1 MMDKFIRIG
10 DRIINASE
18 ILYAVKSPNNKD
30 KTFIRYKDGD
40 TQELWVPLDEFADAF
55 ERQMLE
61 KYTEPQ

>member
-1 MMDKFIRIG
+1 MDKFIRIG

-18 ILYAVKSPNNKD
+18 ILYAVKAPKNTD
-30 KTFIRYKDGD
+30 KTFIKYKDGD

-55 ERQMLE
+55 ERQMIE

>member
-1 MMDKFIRIG
+1 MDKFIRVG

-18 ILYAVKSPNNKD
+18 ILYAVKAPKNTD
-30 KTFIRYKDGD
+30 KTFIKYKDGD

-55 ERQMLE
+55 ERQMIE

>member
-1 MMDKFIRIG
+1 MNKFIRVG

-18 ILYAVKSPNNKD
+18 ILYAVKAPKNID
-30 KTFIRYKDGD
+30 KTYIMYKNGD

-55 ERQMLE
+55 ERQMIE

>member
-1 MMDKFIRIG
+1 MDKFIRIG

-18 ILYAVKSPNNKD
+18 ILYAVKAPNNKD
-30 KTFIRYKDGD
+30 KTFIKYKDGD